1 MSIDLNAAQ
10 LTKFLVAGGIA
21 AAANIGS
28 RMGFSTVLPFSVAV
42 VLAYVVGLLSAFVL
56 FRLFVCPQ
64 STGNESTLAQLWRF
78 TLINLVALPQTFLV
92 SMFLLHL
99 MNRLGMGMGGS
110 AETVAHSVG
119 VIVPIITS
127 FLGHKYFSFASRRT

>member
-56 FRLFVCPQ
+56 FRLFVFPQ
-64 STGNESTLAQLWRF
+64 TTGNESTLGQLWRF

-92 SMFLLHL
+92 SMFLLYL
-99 MNRLGMGMGGS
+99 MNHLGVGRS
-110 AETVAHSVG
+110 AETIAHSVG
-119 VIVPIITS
+119 VMVPIITS